1 MVFGLVPSRPVRSSQ
16 TQYIACAGKRLQ
28 LPKALLIKRESAD
41 TEMSAASS
49 PVKETP
55 AADVGTV
62 HALEAEQS
70 RLDPSKLIFI
80 ETGTSTNMT
89 NVTMLRGCC
98 PRGNPL

>member
-1 MVFGLVPSRPVRSSQ
+1 
-16 TQYIACAGKRLQ
+16 
-28 LPKALLIKRESAD
+28 
-41 TEMSAASS
+41 
-49 PVKETP
+49 
-55 AADVGTV
+55 VGTV

>member
-1 MVFGLVPSRPVRSSQ
+1 MGPVESGRGPDPGARKQPAVASAIAELPGLQQEAVILFEYEGVTLEELAQ
-16 TQYIACAGKRLQ
+16 I
-28 LPKALLIKRESAD
+28 
-41 TEMSAASS
+41 
-49 PVKETP
+49 V

-80 ETGTSTNMT
+80 ETGTSINMT
-89 NVTMLRGCC
+89 NVTMRGCC

>member
-1 MVFGLVPSRPVRSSQ
+1 MRSGGAPDPRPALEAGAAVASAIAELPGLQQEAVILFEYEGVTLEELAQ
-16 TQYIACAGKRLQ
+16 I
-28 LPKALLIKRESAD
+28 
-41 TEMSAASS
+41 
-49 PVKETP
+49 V

>member
-1 MVFGLVPSRPVRSSQ
+1 
-16 TQYIACAGKRLQ
+16 
-28 LPKALLIKRESAD
+28 
-41 TEMSAASS
+41 MSAAGS
-49 PVKETP
+49 PVKENP
-55 AADVGTV
+55 GAGRAHGA